1 MNVQGIA
8 AIQDV
13 AGVHLKSALFQPA
26 RKMPSPCGA
35 FPDQRVRLLYR
46 KQLVYGGRVR
56 CVVVF
61 PFPFARRVIACTH
74 RFPDA
79 RGVPRPILHAC
90 ASSSMNRM
98 RPVGS

>member
-35 FPDQRVRLLYR
+35 FPDQRVRPLHR

-56 CVVVF
+56 CVVVV
-61 PFPFARRVIACTH
+61 PFPFARCMVACAH

-79 RGVPRPILHAC
+79 RGVSRPILHAC